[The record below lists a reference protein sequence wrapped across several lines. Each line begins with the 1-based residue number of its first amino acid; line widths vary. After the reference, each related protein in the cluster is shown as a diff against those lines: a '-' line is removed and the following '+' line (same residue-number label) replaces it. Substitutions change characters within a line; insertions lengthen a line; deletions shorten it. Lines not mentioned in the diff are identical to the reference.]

1 MFPLSISS
9 ANIYQIL
16 SAIKCAVWALIL
28 FITYTSINIYEDPA
42 IAIGL
47 SFLGIFIIARWV
59 SFFVFFLIQKV
70 YRKHL
75 DHITIVK
82 ESYKLSLI
90 FGIYIIINYLLIL
103 LGRRN
108 KFVWILLLGLFI
120 WLEIALCSE
129 INQHHD
135 KWK

>member
-1 MFPLSISS
+1 MFPLVISS
-9 ANIYQIL
+9 SNIYQII
-16 SAIKCAVWALIL
+16 SGIKCAIGLLIL
-28 FITYTSINIYEDPA
+28 FITYTSVNVYEDPA

-47 SFLGIFIIARWV
+47 SFLGIFILARWA
-59 SFFVFFLIQKV
+59 SFFLFFLVQKV
-70 YRKHL
+70 YRKNL

-108 KFVWILLLGLFI
+108 KFIGALFLGLFI
-120 WLEIALCSE
+120 WLEIALCSD
-129 INQHHD
+129 IPQTHD
-135 KWK
+135 KPR